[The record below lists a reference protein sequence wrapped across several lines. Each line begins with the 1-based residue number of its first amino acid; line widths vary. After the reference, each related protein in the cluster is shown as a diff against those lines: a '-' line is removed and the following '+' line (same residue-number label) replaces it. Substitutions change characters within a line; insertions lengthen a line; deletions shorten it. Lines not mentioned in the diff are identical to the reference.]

1 VRWLGLLLSAAALAA
16 ACSGPLP
23 GPTGRTAP
31 SPTGGSASRPSAT
44 PAPTARSTPPPTPP
58 LPAYYIE
65 SLRARAYPGG
75 KLEIGADVTCRGF
88 SRCLPGVHTYRMSWP
103 SGGQTMTGLISMP
116 EGSGSFP
123 VVVVNHGFI
132 PPERYGEGQDSLL
145 FAEPMAQHGFVAV
158 SPNWPG
164 YLGSGPGP
172 ADLPSI
178 VGQVVTALDLVTSLG
193 SIPQADP
200 SRVAFVGHSN
210 GGGVSE
216 IAMVVDRRI
225 KAVVLHAPVSSDM
238 ADNARKW
245 WVARPDSLG
254 SLGTPDANPDGYRH
268 LSPREYFQSGQ
279 APVLIVQGTVDHT
292 IPRPWTEATYAAL
305 QARGVPAQ
313 VAWLDGGDHDLVGA
327 NQAQAISLQVD
338 WIRKTLAV

>member
-1 VRWLGLLLSAAALAA
+1 
-16 ACSGPLP
+16 
-23 GPTGRTAP
+23 
-31 SPTGGSASRPSAT
+31 
-44 PAPTARSTPPPTPP
+44 
-58 LPAYYIE
+58 
-65 SLRARAYPGG
+65 
-75 KLEIGADVTCRGF
+75 VTCRGY

-116 EGSGSFP
+116 EGAGPFP

-145 FAEPMAQHGFVAV
+145 FAEPMAQHGFIAVA
-158 SPNWPG
+158 PNWPG
-164 YLGSGPGP
+164 YLGSGAAP
-172 ADLPSI
+172 AELPSI
-178 VGQVVTALDLVTSLG
+178 VGQVVAALDLVSSTGSL
-193 SIPQADP
+193 PQADS

-210 GGGVSE
+210 GGGISE

-238 ADNARKW
+238 ADNAHKW
-245 WVARPDSLG
+245 WLSRPDSLG
-254 SLGTPDANPDGYRH
+254 SLGTPESNPDGYRH
-268 LSPREYFQSGQ
+268 LSPREYFQAGQ
-279 APVLIVQGTVDHT
+279 APVLIVQGTADHT

-305 QARGVPAQ
+305 QARGVTSQ
-313 VAWLDGGDHDLVGA
+313 VNWIDGGDHDLVGA